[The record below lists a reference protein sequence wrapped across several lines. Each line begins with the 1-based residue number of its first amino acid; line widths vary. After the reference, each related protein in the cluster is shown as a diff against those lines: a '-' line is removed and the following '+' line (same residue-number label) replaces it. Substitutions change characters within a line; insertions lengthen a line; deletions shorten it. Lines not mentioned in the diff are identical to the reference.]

1 MSDIRSVISTKSP
14 FYLSKHRYLELK
26 HFCLQYPEWKDAIN
40 NFNWYGKISDGR
52 STDISDR
59 TGNTAV
65 KVEVIKQKMAMIE
78 QSAIK
83 ADSDIYTWIMKSVC
97 YGVSYDYLKA
107 DGVPCSREY
116 FYTRYRKFFWILD
129 KVREK

>member
-1 MSDIRSVISTKSP
+1 
-14 FYLSKHRYLELK
+14 
-26 HFCLQYPEWKDAIN
+26 
-40 NFNWYGKISDGR
+40 
-52 STDISDR
+52 
-59 TGNTAV
+59 
-65 KVEVIKQKMAMIE
+65 MIE

-107 DGVPCSREY
+107 EGVPCSREY

-129 KVREK
+129 KVRR